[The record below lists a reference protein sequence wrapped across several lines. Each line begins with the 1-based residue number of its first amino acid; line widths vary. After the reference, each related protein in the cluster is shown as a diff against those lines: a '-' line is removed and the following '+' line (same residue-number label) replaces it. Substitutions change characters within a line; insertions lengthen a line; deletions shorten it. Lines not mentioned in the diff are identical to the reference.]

1 VSIFIDGPNCR
12 FVTDRQIRSIV
23 LSADLPASDRLPWRG
38 AAAETRTQTTELCIR
53 RLYRAA
59 SRVSTTVVHLLASDV
74 AATTHALP
82 GDEI

>member
-12 FVTDRQIRSIV
+12 FVTERQIRSIV

-38 AAAETRTQTTELCIR
+38 AAETRTQTTELWIR

-74 AATTHALP
+74 AATTRALP